1 MLVFISCLVQPV
13 QNKVPTSAQRRR
25 PSSSIKVKQ
34 DATISEDTNDLK
46 KEEQAQ
52 HRSTSSRTRRLA
64 QAQEKTGNI
73 PLQTSSNNE
82 EENKLVMST
91 KEINEI
97 GLEQDNARQKS
108 IERSDQ
114 PMSEFAGSQEVTE
127 MRFSSMISLLITK

>member
-1 MLVFISCLVQPV
+1 LSCVQPV

-34 DATISEDTNDLK
+34 GAISEDTNDLT

-73 PLQTSSNNE
+73 PLQTPNNE
-82 EENKLVMST
+82 EQNKLVMNT
-91 KEINEI
+91 KEPE
-97 GLEQDNARQKS
+97 K
-108 IERSDQ
+108 
-114 PMSEFAGSQEVTE
+114 MSA
-127 MRFSSMISLLITK
+127 